1 MPENFSIVKSPTTH
15 EGNDR
20 RNPGGSHT
28 GFRNSSEIQGPVLV
42 PAFIHSLHIEP
53 AKDNRPPRKVRYLS
67 MLVSSLLRPQIEAMV
82 GVFKIEAGIPL
93 F

>member
-1 MPENFSIVKSPTTH
+1 MPEFFSIPKSQKTRQ
-15 EGNDR
+15 GDALQNQAGS
-20 RNPGGSHT
+20 NPGYEY
-28 GFRNSSEIQGPVLV
+28 SSEIQEPVLV

-67 MLVSSLLRPQIEAMV
+67 TLVSSLLRPQIEAMV

-93 F
+93 Y